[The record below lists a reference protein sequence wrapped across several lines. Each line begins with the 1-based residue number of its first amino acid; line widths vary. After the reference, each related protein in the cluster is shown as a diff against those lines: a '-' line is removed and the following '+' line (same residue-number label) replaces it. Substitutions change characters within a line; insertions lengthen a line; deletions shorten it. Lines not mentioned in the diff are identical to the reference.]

1 MKFHRIEHIGF
12 FDHGTFFQ
20 VSLTEIPAFFHIV
33 PKIIDG
39 EQFSSSRFGIDV
51 WRDLNSGQFTALTD
65 VDVLGVERT
74 FYYIA
79 SDGRKSWVEAELSS
93 NFYQEI
99 FTACEQAAQLTPGFV
114 SWLSPAGHAAPGT
127 LYERWNHKHDSQGR
141 KDGRDRGQP
150 HPSH

>member
-1 MKFHRIEHIGF
+1 MKFHRIEHISF

-99 FTACEQAAQLTPGFV
+99 FTACEQAEQTMRPRYGPPKIPVNETISRKIASRTR
-114 SWLSPAGHAAPGT
+114 H
-127 LYERWNHKHDSQGR
+127 HKKLGPTR
-141 KDGRDRGQP
+141 
-150 HPSH
+150 